1 MNKYIYDNFN
11 TWYMSTSKNWK
22 LYRSNKKMKEI
33 RLGTNSAIYALL
45 SLFPT
50 YCSFFISQFHISQ
63 LICFICM
70 HEWYN
75 NEPKCVK
82 KEVFFFIIPSR
93 NLLWRWFSIVAVR
106 ACVRMCDCVWISA
119 FYTTLEDNPRMH
131 VCETLYI
138 L

>member
-1 MNKYIYDNFN
+1 MIISTHDLCRRVRIGNYTGQTRKWKKYDLEQIQQF
-11 TWYMSTSKNWK
+11 MRC
-22 LYRSNKKMKEI
+22 YRYFLLIVHS
-33 RLGTNSAIYALL
+33 L
-45 SLFPT
+45 SL
-50 YCSFFISQFHISQ
+50 SFSQ